1 MQAHFFF
8 LLICRY
14 VHILINMKYEEA
26 KARADIMKALAH
38 PVRFL
43 LVDALSRGDLCV
55 NELNKL
61 VKVDQSTLSRHLA
74 QLKEVGIVSER
85 KEGAKVIHHLASPC
99 ILRAVDCS
107 MQVLRM
113 DLKRQRDVLRRR

>member
-1 MQAHFFF
+1 
-8 LLICRY
+8 
-14 VHILINMKYEEA
+14 
-26 KARADIMKALAH
+26 MKALAH

-55 NELNKL
+55 NELNEL
-61 VKVDQSTLSRHLA
+61 VDVDQSTLSRHLA
-74 QLKEVGIVSER
+74 QLKKVGIVSER

-107 MQVLRM
+107 MQVLRSE
-113 DLKRQRDVLRRR
+113 LERRKSVLGGGTREKRN

>member
-1 MQAHFFF
+1 
-8 LLICRY
+8 
-14 VHILINMKYEEA
+14 MKYEEA

-61 VKVDQSTLSRHLA
+61 ADVDQSTLSRHLA
-74 QLKEVGIVSER
+74 QLKKVGIVSER
-85 KEGAKVIHHLASPC
+85 KEGTKVIHHLACPC
-99 ILRAVDCS
+99 ILQAVDCS
-107 MQVLRM
+107 MQVLKIELDRRR
-113 DLKRQRDVLRRR
+113 KVLRRTRG